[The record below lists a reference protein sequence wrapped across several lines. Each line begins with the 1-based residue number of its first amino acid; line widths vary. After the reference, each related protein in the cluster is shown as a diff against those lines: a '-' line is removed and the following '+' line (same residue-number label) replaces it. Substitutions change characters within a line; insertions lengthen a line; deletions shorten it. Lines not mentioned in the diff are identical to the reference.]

1 MEAKKEEGTDK
12 AAPSAPLF
20 NVAIRGQ
27 DFEPVT
33 CTVKH
38 TTPFKLMF
46 DQCAKRRDAD
56 VSSFRFM
63 DSSGEP
69 LHQRTVGDFAD
80 TQSEEDYEFDKDD
93 SAEEHPHLA
102 IDAMQAQ
109 TGGSNLAQNT
119 E

>member
-12 AAPSAPLF
+12 AESEPPLF

-33 CTVKH
+33 YTVKH

-46 DQCAKRRDAD
+46 GQYAKRRDAD
-56 VSSFRFM
+56 VSSFRFL
-63 DSSGEP
+63 DSSGQP
-69 LHQRTVGDFAD
+69 LHQRTVGEFAD
-80 TQSEEDYEFDKDD
+80 TQGEEDYEFDKDD
-93 SAEEHPHLA
+93 SAEEHPYLA

-109 TGGSNLAQNT
+109 TGGSNLA
-119 E
+119 